1 MITTCDFHR
10 TGGYGDCGVAECTHN
25 RGVQIAGGGGGK
37 SVTGEAGGGGGAGSW
52 SPSSELQRRACER
65 ALPALVVAE
74 AAFKA
79 AWGPTL
85 VALNSTPHS
94 ADADAAVVLMFE
106 VERALKRIA
115 ETLRGKQ

>member
-1 MITTCDFHR
+1 MNQP
-10 TGGYGDCGVAECTHN
+10 DCGCVFGPYGEDPVRWNPGCTKHTKGPGDLGPP
-25 RGVQIAGGGGGK
+25 RA
-37 SVTGEAGGGGGAGSW
+37 GGGGAGPAA
-52 SPSSELQRRACER
+52 PSSDMQRRACER